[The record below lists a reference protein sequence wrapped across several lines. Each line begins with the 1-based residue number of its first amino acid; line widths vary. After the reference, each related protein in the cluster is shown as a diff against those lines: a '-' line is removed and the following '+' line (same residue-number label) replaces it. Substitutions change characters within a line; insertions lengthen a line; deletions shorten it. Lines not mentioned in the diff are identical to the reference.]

1 MSLPVDKYPLY
12 FLYYLETIN
21 TYLYSKPVGAWYK
34 GAIEI
39 IIVVT
44 THTITCTRY
53 QHYNSGR
60 EHALDKALN
69 IPCCKWIPTFG
80 ISYQNSIHNR
90 LYKRI
95 ALFTKYFA
103 NIAKTYI
110 SNLFVSFCPEEFERP
125 ILSLGSNIRSHYHI
139 RNITKPSRFIFFV
152 IFEA

>member
-12 FLYYLETIN
+12 FLYYLETIH

-60 EHALDKALN
+60 EHVLDKTLTFHVVNDTYFRKFLSKFN
-69 IPCCKWIPTFG
+69 IW
-80 ISYQNSIHNR
+80 Q
-90 LYKRI
+90 
-95 ALFTKYFA
+95 TK
-103 NIAKTYI
+103 
-110 SNLFVSFCPEEFERP
+110 
-125 ILSLGSNIRSHYHI
+125 
-139 RNITKPSRFIFFV
+139 
-152 IFEA
+152 